1 MEDGDREKYH
11 VISRIQD
18 FVFYSKKMGCIRF
31 FSSQVYNKDWYQT
44 SKLSNYKICAHMGSL
59 RENLTLLH
67 VRSLISPFVIH
78 LLESISKLAL

>member
-44 SKLSNYKICAHMGSL
+44 SKLSNYKIQV
-59 RENLTLLH
+59 NL
-67 VRSLISPFVIH
+67 V
-78 LLESISKLAL
+78 ISKSKGMEEILRDIRSST